1 MGLNQYVHAGDPIG
15 LRPNMHLHLR
25 CHQTLGVRTS
35 VVALLAGFGSIA
47 ANAA

>member
-1 MGLNQYVHAGDPIG
+1 MQRNQCVHVGGPIG
-15 LRPNMHLHLR
+15 LRPNMHQHLR

-35 VVALLAGFGSIA
+35 DVALLAGLGRIA